1 MIIVLSTNKAAA
13 QTSSTRFLYF
23 CFSDMNHNFQ
33 NELKKEFQL
42 ERMILFSDAVFA
54 IAITLLAI
62 EIKVPEV
69 AHDVVSDHLLAQKLA
84 ELIPKF
90 IGFFISF
97 MVIGIY
103 WVVHHRMFGYVVNYN
118 QRLLWLNL
126 FFLLAVVLMP
136 FSSGFYSEYVVRQ
149 MKIPV
154 LLYICN
160 ITFLGIMGLVIW
172 NYIANPKRSLSEGIT
187 PEMSKYFRFRSLVPP
202 FAFLLLGVVYMY
214 NPDIAVY
221 VPLIIPVVLRLFRK
235 FYFKPQLKLK

>member
-1 MIIVLSTNKAAA
+1 MS
-13 QTSSTRFLYF
+13 
-23 CFSDMNHNFQ
+23 HNFQ

-69 AHDVVSDHLLAQKLA
+69 AHEVVSDHLLAQKLA
-84 ELIPKF
+84 ELFPKF

-103 WVVHHRMFGYVVNYN
+103 WIVHHRMFGYVINYN

-126 FFLLAVVLMP
+126 FFMLAVVLMP
-136 FSSGFYSEYVVRQ
+136 FSSGFYSEYVMRQ

-154 LLYICN
+154 ILYICN

-172 NYIANPKRSLSEGIT
+172 NYIANPKRALSEGIT
-187 PEMSKYFRFRSLVPP
+187 PEMSRYFRFRSLVPP
-202 FAFLLLGVVYMY
+202 FAFLLLGIIYFF
-214 NPDIAVY
+214 NPRIAVY
-221 VPLIIPVVLRLFRK
+221 VPLIIPIALRLIQR
-235 FYFKPQLKLK
+235 FYFKPQLKST

>member
-1 MIIVLSTNKAAA
+1 MS
-13 QTSSTRFLYF
+13 
-23 CFSDMNHNFQ
+23 HNFQ

-62 EIKVPEV
+62 EIKVPEIDK
-69 AHDVVSDHLLAQKLA
+69 HLVSDHLLAEKMA
-84 ELIPKF
+84 ELLPKF

-103 WVVHHRMFGYVVNYN
+103 WVVHHRMFGFVINYN

-136 FSSGFYSEYVVRQ
+136 FSSGFYSEYVMRQ

-154 LLYICN
+154 ILYIAN
-160 ITFLGIMGLVIW
+160 ISFLGIMGLVIW
-172 NYIANPKRSLSEGIT
+172 NYIADPKRDLSEGIT
-187 PEMSKYFRFRSLVPP
+187 PEMSKYFRFRSMVPP
-202 FAFLLLGVVYMY
+202 AAFLLLGIVYFLR
-214 NPDIAVY
+214 PDIAVY
-221 VPLIIPVVLRLFRK
+221 IPILIPITLRLFQR
-235 FYFKPQLKLK
+235 FYFKPQLKSK